1 MNTLTAL
8 GVDNEAAFK
17 IMESVRKG
25 KGLKPEME
33 KELLAHGAP
42 SWYIDSCRKFRY
54 LKSRAVAAADIMTV
68 LRIAYFKVYYPD
80 AFYSCRLEDC
90 IARLNGIYDI
100 SDLCAKNIDAL
111 RERMDALHSKRER
124 SYWENIVITM
134 LEVLIEMR
142 LRGIFVDMEAIASF

>member
-1 MNTLTAL
+1 
-8 GVDNEAAFK
+8 
-17 IMESVRKG
+17 
-25 KGLKPEME
+25 
-33 KELLAHGAP
+33 
-42 SWYIDSCRKFRY
+42 
-54 LKSRAVAAADIMTV
+54 MTV

-80 AFYSCRLEDC
+80 AFYSCWLEDC

-100 SDLCAKNIDAL
+100 SDLCAKNIDTL
-111 RERMDALHSKRER
+111 RERMDALHSKQER